1 MEDKFIHKLTPVT
14 RILIL
19 SNILIF
25 LLEFLLDKYG
35 GFYIIKPF
43 VFDCAKI
50 LPHQFI
56 TYQFLHNS
64 FGHLYNN
71 MIVLYIFGPSCERF
85 LGKTKF
91 ILSYIVFGIF
101 AVLSH
106 FLLSG
111 RTDTIVGASGSIFGV
126 VALFTLIDRSY
137 IYIRDRKIIPIAVI
151 SFALITFEVPH
162 IFDKDKI
169 GHMAHVGGAVTGVV
183 TYFVFRKKKL
193 NI

>member
-14 RILIL
+14 RILIW

-25 LLEFLLDKYG
+25 LLEFLLYKYG
-35 GFYIIKPF
+35 GFYIIKPL
-43 VFDCAKI
+43 VFDCAHI

-56 TYQFLHNS
+56 TYQFLHNG
-64 FGHLYNN
+64 FNHLYNN
-71 MIVLYIFGPSCERF
+71 MIVLYFFGPSCERF

-91 ILSYIVFGIF
+91 ILSYIVFGIV
-101 AVLSH
+101 AVLSQ

-126 VALFTLIDRSY
+126 VALFTLIDKSY

-151 SFALITFEVPH
+151 SFLLIAFEVPH
-162 IFDKDKI
+162 IFDKDRI
-169 GHMAHVGGAVTGVV
+169 SHMAHVGGTVAGVV
-183 TYFVFRKKKL
+183 TYFIFRKRRN